1 MLSRVCR
8 VQLLL
13 IEKYDSV
20 AIVHERGGFMKSAQR
35 IGIMGIVW
43 HGERGEYAATEL
55 LQHAYASVPVDA
67 SVLGY
72 WEVLEFVG
80 ERPSDVPPA
89 AIHVYRAD
97 CGHAV
102 FYFTSVHY
110 ACRAFD
116 ETRDIAQIPALDG
129 YVSQKQTEKSRPWFY
144 CQHVTVVKIPP
155 QTKYREPDFVLC
167 AWAGIC
173 LPVYRGDT
181 GDFYHA
187 SALVALGI
195 LKERGREKAYRWW
208 IASSKNYFEPEDV
221 ISFPKSVCS
230 LRE

>member
-1 MLSRVCR
+1 
-8 VQLLL
+8 
-13 IEKYDSV
+13 
-20 AIVHERGGFMKSAQR
+20 MKSAQR
-35 IGIMGIVW
+35 IGVMGIVW

-55 LQHAYASVPVDA
+55 LQHACVSVPVDEL
-67 SVLGY
+67 VRGY

-110 ACRAFD
+110 ACRAFG
-116 ETRDIAQIPALDG
+116 ETRDVTYIPVQEG
-129 YVSQKQTEKSRPWFY
+129 YVSHEQFIEARPWFY
-144 CQHVTVVKIPP
+144 CQLVTVVKIPP
-155 QTKYREPDFVLC
+155 QTKCREPGFVLG

-181 GDFYHA
+181 GDFYHT

-195 LKERGREKAYRWW
+195 LKERNREKAYRWW
-208 IASSKNYFEPEDV
+208 IASSEKYFEPEDV

-230 LRE
+230 LHE